1 MTVERHIE
9 LQDRLREVLGEQP
22 AATLWGMLPGRED
35 LATKT
40 DLSKLENS
48 LRGEIAGVRV
58 ELKGEMVELRS
69 ELASMRME
77 MEHRFEGMENR
88 FEGIEHRFAT
98 KDDLFTV
105 MNDSNEAMRGYVR
118 TFIVVQ
124 AATVVGM
131 SGILFGL
138 LRFF

>member
-1 MTVERHIE
+1 MPVEADVNPLE
-9 LQDRLREVLGEQP
+9 SV
-22 AATLWGMLPGRED
+22 TLWSMLPGRDD

-40 DLSKLENS
+40 DLSALDNS
-48 LRGEIAGVRV
+48 LRGEIAGVRE
-58 ELKGEMVELRS
+58 ELKGEMAELRS
-69 ELASMRME
+69 DLASMRSE

-88 FEGIEHRFAT
+88 SEGMEHRFAT
-98 KDDLFTV
+98 KDDLFAV
-105 MNDSNEAMRGYVR
+105 MNHSNEAMRGYVR

-131 SGILFGL
+131 SAILFGL